1 MKISLDL
8 RYKIQLIVLSIN
20 YFSFLFCIF
29 ISPNNS
35 SGGLE
40 WLVGGKKENII
51 DVPEGTTVHGLVLFL
66 RDNLFG
72 GDPKRE
78 FCAGDDLY
86 ILFLFFILYFLII
99 IFRRPGILYLIND
112 ADFALVGEDHV
123 LTANE

>member
-1 MKISLDL
+1 MDIATDTNFNGQMKISLDL
-8 RYKIQLIVLSIN
+8 
-20 YFSFLFCIF
+20 
-29 ISPNNS
+29 

-78 FCAGDDLY
+78 FCAGDDL
-86 ILFLFFILYFLII
+86 
-99 IFRRPGILYLIND
+99 RPGILYLIND

-123 LTANE
+123 LTANEQIALISTIHGG